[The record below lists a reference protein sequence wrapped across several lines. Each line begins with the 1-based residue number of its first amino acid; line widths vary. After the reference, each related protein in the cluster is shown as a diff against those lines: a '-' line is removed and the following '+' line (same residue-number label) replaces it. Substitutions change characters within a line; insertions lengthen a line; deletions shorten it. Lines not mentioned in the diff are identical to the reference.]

1 MSPETKPHPLS
12 ILVVED
18 ETLIRMMV
26 AEMIEEL
33 GHTVVAEASNLKQAL
48 GLAQTASFDVAI
60 LDINLSG
67 QRIDPVAEILSLRNL
82 PFIFAS
88 GYGDGCLTDRFRDR
102 PTLQKPFILSQLAE
116 AIETALQPSGSRPA
130 PTDRSATTRTT

>member
-1 MSPETKPHPLS
+1 MSSETKPLPLS
-12 ILVVED
+12 IFLVED

-33 GHTVVAEASNLKQAL
+33 GHTVIAEASDLKQAL
-48 GLAQTASFDVAI
+48 STAQTASFDVAI

-67 QRIDPVAEILSLRNL
+67 QRIDPVAEILSHRNL

-88 GYGDGCLTDRFRDR
+88 GYGDAGLTDRFRDR
-102 PTLQKPFILSQLAE
+102 PTLQKPFILSRLAD
-116 AIETALQPSGSRPA
+116 AIEMALQSSRHGLPH
-130 PTDRSATTRTT
+130 TELSATTQIT